1 MKNFVIT
8 ATTKNGHK
16 WETRRGTSKG
26 MNAVVQEILKDK
38 DIVKFAVEKR

>member
-1 MKNFVIT
+1 MKKFVIT
-8 ATTKNGHK
+8 ATMKNGDK